1 MNNSGDNA
9 LTIALEQESLFDAEI
24 EEDEDEAEQEE
35 DDDGK

>member
-1 MNNSGDNA
+1 MDNSGDNA

-24 EEDEDEAEQEE
+24 EEDDDEAEQGE